1 MVIMAEGKKEL
12 VLVNNEYA
20 WVKDL
25 SGGQIYVYLGPHK
38 EPLSVDSEIVIQG
51 SDREFRPIG
60 GNLLKGVTFTVAL
73 ESQYVILHNPEVAG
87 QRAMTKGKNDAL
99 QLQTGKSI
107 IRRGPCEF
115 PLWPGQQANVINGHR
130 LTSDQFLRIRVEGE
144 VAEWDV
150 KALQELLK
158 EDWLIPKPVMKAPN
172 QELDLDP
179 DFTTLGE
186 HTQPHKPTPAKSD
199 PEPVE
204 IKLPELTIGS
214 EWIVRGSKTKFF
226 IPPTGVKVLLAID
239 EVTKSEDDPY
249 VMNGV
254 PLDADEY
261 VVLKNRS
268 GRISYV
274 LGSTTVIPCEDQVFV
289 TDRSGVNPVFKAQS
303 IDENSGVLLRTL
315 VPMTRSTIQERM
327 GYDVRIQFTP
337 VAYFEDDDIYE
348 DKEEDPKDL
357 NLPPGTQLVVW
368 REKRL
373 VFPADG
379 IQIIRKFEATHI
391 LAGTARYVKNSLTGR
406 TRIVQGECLYLA
418 DPRCEEFTS
427 RQLSKDLIGLWFPGT
442 SVESYNPDLVP
453 CITVPQGTAA
463 MILKRGTGSS
473 TRKTVVG
480 YTTYFLEWD
489 ETLCEMKLSTSRG
502 GEAKTYQNAIRV
514 CYLWMKSN
522 RINDVLTDGRTRE
535 DCEFEVQYTLTV
547 DFEEAHKDSWFNVD
561 DYVFLVCE
569 EVRSRLRGGLLATPI
584 SELSTN
590 YVEIIR
596 DIVLGTK
603 PSVSL
608 SKSEENALT
617 KLADYLTPHRPGI
630 EFPRFGARLVD
641 ININAFSIQDP
652 KLQAQL
658 RTLQMA
664 GINESVQTRSAQI
677 ALEGART
684 RADIERERSTLL
696 TKVNEF
702 NQDQELRIT
711 MVTEDTKRKKA
722 DEAQKTALA
731 LVTADKAKSL
741 AEIARE
747 AELAA
752 KNDEMV
758 TTQRTTLAA
767 LADIDLKI
775 ATLKQQSGLAAL
787 AVTAKDLEIKRLD
800 ELDRNKG
807 LAEAAATVNASILP
821 TLGAHLAEI
830 RDSLVSEK
838 LIGAFGSVANFRGMD
853 ITELATNTLSA
864 LPGVGKV
871 LDRMRRGPSRDEPGP
886 GMRRGSRE

>member
-1 MVIMAEGKKEL
+1 MAEGKKEL

-51 SDREFRPIG
+51 PSREFIPIG
-60 GNLLKGVTFTVAL
+60 GSLLKGVTFTVAL
-73 ESQYVILHNPEVAG
+73 ENQYVILHNPEVPG

-107 IRRGPCEF
+107 IKRGPCEF
-115 PLWPGQQANVINGHR
+115 PLWPGQQAQVVDGHR

-144 VAEWDV
+144 IANSDV
-150 KALQELLK
+150 KWLQELLK
-158 EDWLIPKPVMKAPN
+158 EDWLAPKPAPTAAPAPS
-172 QELDLDP
+172 DP
-179 DFTTLGE
+179 DFTLLIE
-186 HTQPHKPTPAKSD
+186 ATPPPAAPAS
-199 PEPVE
+199 PEPIEV
-204 IKLPELTIGS
+204 KLPDLTIGS

-226 IPPTGVKVLLAID
+226 IPPTGVKVLQATD
-239 EVTKSEDDPY
+239 HVTSSDDDPY
-249 VMNGV
+249 VMDGV

-261 VVLKNRS
+261 VILKNRS

-274 LGSTTVIPCEDQVFV
+274 LGSTTVIPCEDQVFQ

-315 VPMTRSTIQERM
+315 VPMSRRVIQERM
-327 GYDVRIQFTP
+327 GLDIRVQFTP
-337 VAYFEDDDIYE
+337 VVSFDDDDRDEDDGRTPDADE
-348 DKEEDPKDL
+348 V
-357 NLPPGTQLVVW
+357 LPPGTQLVVW

-379 IQIIRKFEATHI
+379 IQIIRKFEAIHI

-406 TRIVQGECLYLA
+406 TRIVRGECLYLA

-427 RQLSKDLIGLWFPGT
+427 RQLARDLIALWFPGM
-442 SVESYNPDLVP
+442 VAEAYNSDLVP

-463 MILKRGTGSS
+463 MILKKGTGSS
-473 TRKTVVG
+473 TRKTIIG

-535 DCEFEVQYTLTV
+535 DCEFSVQYTLTV
-547 DFEEAHKDSWFNVD
+547 DFEEANQNSWFNVD

-569 EVRSRLRGGLLATPI
+569 EVRSRLRGGLLSTPI
-584 SELSTN
+584 SELSTD

-603 PSVSL
+603 PIVEPP
-608 SKSEENALT
+608 KGDANVLT
-617 KLADYLTPHRPGI
+617 KLADYIAPHRPGI
-630 EFPRFGARLVD
+630 SFPRFGARLVD
-641 ININAFSIQDP
+641 ININAFEIKDP

-664 GINESVQTRSAQI
+664 GINESVQTRTARI
-677 ALEGART
+677 TLEGSKT
-684 RADIERERSTLL
+684 RAEIDREKVTLL

-702 NQDQELRIT
+702 NQAQELLT
-711 MVTEDTKRKKA
+711 TTVTEETKRKKA
-722 DEAQKTALA
+722 EETKKTSLA
-731 LVTADKAKSL
+731 LVEAEKAKSL
-741 AEIARE
+741 AEILRE
-747 AELAA
+747 VELAE
-752 KNDEMV
+752 KNDALIQAHR
-758 TTQRTTLAA
+758 TTQEALAA
-767 LADIDLKI
+767 IDLKI
-775 ATLKQQSGLAAL
+775 AGLKKEADLAAL
-787 AVTAKDLEIKRLD
+787 SVTSKGLEMKRQD

-807 LAEAAATVNASILP
+807 LAEAAAIVNASILP
-821 TLGAHLAEI
+821 TLGAHLSEI

-838 LIGAFGSVANFRGMD
+838 LLSAFGSVANFRGMD
-853 ITELATNTLSA
+853 VVELATNTLSA
-864 LPGVGKV
+864 LPGLGKV
-871 LDRMRRGPSRDEPGP
+871 LDRMRRGPAHDEPGP
-886 GMRRGSRE
+886 NVRGRRE

>member
-1 MVIMAEGKKEL
+1 MAEGKKEL

-51 SDREFRPIG
+51 PNREFTPIG

-107 IRRGPCEF
+107 IKRGPCEF
-115 PLWPGQQANVINGHR
+115 PLWPGQQAEVVDGHR

-144 VAEWDV
+144 IAEGDA

-158 EDWLIPKPVMKAPN
+158 EDWLA
-172 QELDLDP
+172 
-179 DFTTLGE
+179 
-186 HTQPHKPTPAKSD
+186 PTPAAKAASQD
-199 PEPVE
+199 PDKDFTLLIEATPSTAAEPVE
-204 IKLPELTIGS
+204 VKLPELTIGS

-226 IPPTGVKVLLAID
+226 IPPTGVKVLQATDPVTRSD
-239 EVTKSEDDPY
+239 EDPY
-249 VMNGV
+249 VMDGV

-261 VVLKNRS
+261 VILKNRS

-274 LGSTTVIPCEDQVFV
+274 LGSTTVIPCEDQVFM
-289 TDRSGVNPVFKAQS
+289 TNRDGRNPVFKAQS

-315 VPMTRSTIQERM
+315 VPMSRRTIQERM
-327 GYDVRIQFTP
+327 GLDVRVQFTP
-337 VAYFEDDDIYE
+337 VVSFDDDRDEDDERTPDADE
-348 DKEEDPKDL
+348 M
-357 NLPPGTQLVVW
+357 LPPGTQLVVW

-379 IQIIRKFEATHI
+379 IQIIRKFEALHI

-427 RQLSKDLIGLWFPGT
+427 RQLTRDLIALWFPGT
-442 SVESYNPDLVP
+442 TLEAYNPELVP

-463 MILKRGTGSS
+463 MILKKGTGSS
-473 TRKTVVG
+473 TRKTIIG

-535 DCEFEVQYTLTV
+535 DCEFSVQYTLTV
-547 DFEEAHKDSWFNVD
+547 DFEEDHQDSWFNVD

-584 SELSTN
+584 SELSTD

-603 PSVSL
+603 PSAEPT
-608 SKSEENALT
+608 KDEENVLT
-617 KLADYLTPHRPGI
+617 RLADYITPHRPGI
-630 EFPRFGARLVD
+630 SFPRFGARLVD

-664 GINESVQTRSAQI
+664 GINESVQTRTAQI
-677 ALEGART
+677 TLEGEEI
-684 RADIERERSTLL
+684 RADINRKKAVLATSV
-696 TKVNEF
+696 TKF
-702 NQDQELRIT
+702 NQAQELET
-711 MVTEDTKRKKA
+711 TTVTEETKRKKA
-722 DEAQKTALA
+722 DAEKATRLAQVTASKETELAGLTKQKEVAAATAAITEATKTAEA
-731 LVTADKAKSL
+731 TVADL
-741 AEIARE
+741 E
-747 AELAA
+747 
-752 KNDEMV
+752 
-758 TTQRTTLAA
+758 
-767 LADIDLKI
+767 LKI
-775 ATLKQQSGLAAL
+775 ATLTQQAGLAAL

-821 TLGAHLAEI
+821 TIGAHLAEI
-830 RDSLVSEK
+830 RDSLVGEK
-838 LIGAFGSVANFRGMD
+838 LITAFGSVANFRGMD
-853 ITELATNTLSA
+853 VVELATNTLSA
-864 LPGVGKV
+864 LPGLGSV
-871 LDRMRRGPSRDEPGP
+871 LNRMRQRPATRGEPDP
-886 GMRRGSRE
+886 DRGRGRP

>member
-1 MVIMAEGKKEL
+1 MAEAKQRDL
-12 VLVNNEYA
+12 IITTNEYA
-20 WVKDL
+20 WVKDAS
-25 SGGQIYVYLGPHK
+25 SGYLYVYLGPHK
-38 EPLSVDSEIVIQG
+38 EALSAESGIVNQDETRAYIRVFG
-51 SDREFRPIG
+51 DEAEKNAI
-60 GNLLKGVTFTVAL
+60 KTFTYAR
-73 ESQYVILHNPEVAG
+73 EGQYVILHNPEVE
-87 QRAMTKGKNDAL
+87 RANMKRGKNDAI
-99 QLQTGKSI
+99 QLHNGKSI
-107 IRRGPCEF
+107 VKLGPCEF
-115 PLWPGQQANVINGHR
+115 PLWPGQQAEVVDGHR

-144 VAEWDV
+144 IAEVDA

-158 EDWLIPKPVMKAPN
+158 EDWLLPKPPQPKAKP
-172 QELDLDP
+172 EEPEGATLLIMTREPEEVDP
-179 DFTTLGE
+179 I
-186 HTQPHKPTPAKSD
+186 
-199 PEPVE
+199 PEV
-204 IKLPELTIGS
+204 KLPELTIGS

-226 IPPTGVKVLLAID
+226 IPPTGVKVLVATD
-239 EVTKSEDDPY
+239 DVTKSEDDPY

-261 VVLKNRS
+261 VILKNRS

-274 LGSTTVIPCEDQVFV
+274 LGSTTVIPCEDQEFQ
-289 TDRSGVNPVFKAQS
+289 TDRSGINPVFKAQS

-315 VPMTRSTIQERM
+315 VPMTRAMIQERM
-327 GYDVRIQFTP
+327 GADIRVQFTP
-337 VAYFEDDDIYE
+337 IANLNEDE
-348 DKEEDPKDL
+348 DEAPQPRIDGT
-357 NLPPGTQLVVW
+357 LPPGTQLVVW

-418 DPRCEEFTS
+418 DPRCEEFAS
-427 RQLSKDLIGLWFPGT
+427 RQLTRDLIGLWFPGT
-442 SVESYNPDLVP
+442 TAESYNPDLVP

-463 MILKRGTGSS
+463 MILKRGTGSN
-473 TRKTVVG
+473 TRKTIIG

-522 RINDVLTDGRTRE
+522 RINDVLADGRTRE
-535 DCEFEVQYTLTV
+535 DCEFAVQYTLTV
-547 DFEEAHKDSWFNVD
+547 DFEEKHQDSWFNVD

-603 PSVSL
+603 PSAETPKGEV
-608 SKSEENALT
+608 NVLT
-617 KLADYLTPHRPGI
+617 KLADYITPHRPGI

-641 ININAFSIQDP
+641 ININAFQIQDP

-658 RTLQMA
+658 RLLQMS
-664 GINESVQTRSAQI
+664 GINESVQTRTAQI
-677 ALEGART
+677 ALEGSRIRAGIT
-684 RADIERERSTLL
+684 REQSTLN
-696 TKVNEF
+696 TETAKF
-702 NQDQELRIT
+702 RSGQELVIT
-711 MVTEDTKRKKA
+711 SVEEETKRKKS
-722 DEAQKTALA
+722 EEVQRTTLA
-731 LVTADKAKSL
+731 EVDAEKAKLL
-741 AEIARE
+741 AELLRQK
-747 AELAA
+747 ELAE
-752 KNDEMV
+752 KNDELA
-758 TTQRTTLAA
+758 TAQRTTLAA
-767 LADIDLKI
+767 LADLDLKI

-787 AVTAKDLEIKRLD
+787 AVTSKDLEIKRLD
-800 ELDRNKG
+800 ELDRNRG

-821 TLGAHLAEI
+821 TIGAHLAEI

-838 LIGAFGSVANFRGMD
+838 LITAFGSVANFRGMD

-864 LPGVGKV
+864 LPGIGKV

-886 GMRRGSRE
+886 NMRRGSRE

>member
-1 MVIMAEGKKEL
+1 MAEGKKEL

-51 SDREFRPIG
+51 PNREFIPIG

-73 ESQYVILHNPEVAG
+73 ESQYVILHNPEVPG

-99 QLQTGKSI
+99 QLQTGKCI
-107 IRRGPCEF
+107 IKRGPCEF
-115 PLWPGQQANVINGHR
+115 PLWPGQQAEVVDGHR

-144 VAEWDV
+144 IAEGDT

-158 EDWLIPKPVMKAPN
+158 EDWLIPKSSAP
-172 QELDLDP
+172 EDP
-179 DFTTLGE
+179 EEATLLIMAREE
-186 HTQPHKPTPAKSD
+186 HKS
-199 PEPVE
+199 EPVE
-204 IKLPELTIGS
+204 VKLPELTIGS

-226 IPPTGVKVLLAID
+226 IPPTGVKVLRATD
-239 EVTKSEDDPY
+239 PVTTVEDQY
-249 VMNGV
+249 VMDGV

-274 LGSTTVIPCEDQVFV
+274 LGSTTVIPCEDQVFM
-289 TDRSGVNPVFKAQS
+289 TNRDGHNPVFKAQS

-315 VPMTRSTIQERM
+315 VPMTRSMIQKRM
-327 GYDVRIQFTP
+327 GSDIQVQFSP
-337 VAYFEDDDIYE
+337 IVNLDDEVDN
-348 DKEEDPKDL
+348 KDEQPSKDSI
-357 NLPPGTQLVVW
+357 LPPGTQLVVW

-379 IQIIRKFEATHI
+379 IQIIRKFESTHI

-427 RQLSKDLIGLWFPGT
+427 RQLTQDLIPLWFPGT
-442 SVESYNPDLVP
+442 SLEAYNPELVP

-463 MILKRGTGSS
+463 MILKKGTGSS
-473 TRKTVVG
+473 TRKTIIG

-522 RINDVLTDGRTRE
+522 RINDVLADGRTRE
-535 DCEFEVQYTLTV
+535 DCEFSVQYTLTV

-603 PSVSL
+603 PEV
-608 SKSEENALT
+608 EPPNGEVNIIT
-617 KLADYLTPHRPGI
+617 KLADYITPHRPGVS
-630 EFPRFGARLVD
+630 FPRFGARLVD
-641 ININAFSIQDP
+641 ININAFEIKDP
-652 KLQAQL
+652 RLQAQL

-664 GINESVQTRSAQI
+664 GINESVQTRTAQI
-677 ALEGART
+677 ALEGAKIRATIT
-684 RADIERERSTLL
+684 REQSTLSTEV
-696 TKVNEF
+696 TKF
-702 NQDQELRIT
+702 QRAQELAST
-711 MVTEDTKRKKA
+711 TVEEDTKRKKA
-722 DEAQKTALA
+722 EEGQKTALA
-731 LVTADKAKSL
+731 LVEAEKAKAL
-741 AEIARE
+741 AEISRE
-747 AELAA
+747 SELAE
-752 KNDEMV
+752 KNDLLLTAQK
-758 TTQRTTLAA
+758 TTQATV
-767 LADIDLKI
+767 ADLELKI
-775 ATLKQQSGLAAL
+775 ATLVQQAGLAAL
-787 AVTAKDLEIKRLD
+787 AVTAKDLEIKRQD
-800 ELDRNKG
+800 ELDRSRG

-821 TLGAHLAEI
+821 TLGAHLVEI
-830 RDSLVSEK
+830 RDSLVGEK
-838 LIGAFGSVANFRGMD
+838 LITAFGSVANFRGMD
-853 ITELATNTLSA
+853 VVELATNTLSA
-864 LPGVGKV
+864 LPGIGKV
-871 LDRMRRGPSRDEPGP
+871 LDRMRRGPSRDEPNP
-886 GMRRGSRE
+886 NMRRGTRE